1 MTELIVELSG
11 VLLRIAIVF
20 FVGLL
25 TKYALPWLKDVVVPW
40 LKERQLYNLICYFV
54 RAAEKLADTGTISKD
69 MKKDY
74 VIGLLESRGVAITK
88 EVNALIESAVME
100 LDMAVAG
107 AFDAIFDTITE
118 TAIETEV
125 EITDSDDEEAQ

>member
-40 LKERQLYNLICYFV
+40 LRQLYNLICYFV